1 MVRTFHL
8 PNGID
13 IKQFMYDD
21 YITFKQ
27 VFYHYDKYPYMIYV
41 YQSYHLLLDKA
52 VYTKYIV
59 AEMTNDFKEIWLE
72 ECNVL

>member
-1 MVRTFHL
+1 MTV
-8 PNGID
+8 
-13 IKQFMYDD
+13 
-21 YITFKQ
+21 Q
-27 VFYHYDKYPYMIYV
+27 VDAEEYDKYPYMIYV